1 MSQLFQPRADAI
13 FRFALWS
20 AALGVLAALIT
31 IESLS
36 HSDWLTGRS
45 LVEEQPTEFSHQH
58 HAGELG
64 IDCRYC
70 HSTVETAATA
80 GMPPTYTCM
89 TCHSQIWTGARMLE
103 VVRESLAT
111 GTPIEWQRVGRLPEY
126 VYFDHSVHVDNGIG
140 CSSCHGDMD
149 HMQMT
154 YQPHAFSMDF
164 CVSCHRNPQNFLRPK
179 DEVLDMRWAPAE
191 DQRKLG
197 RELMTKYHIESGAL
211 LTSCSTCHR

>member
-13 FRFALWS
+13 FRFALWCT
-20 AALGVLAALIT
+20 ALGALAGLIT

-36 HSDWLTGRS
+36 HSDWLTGRG
-45 LVEEQPTEFSHQH
+45 LVEAQPTEFSHQH

-64 IDCRYC
+64 IGCRYC
-70 HSTVETAATA
+70 HTTVEREATA

-89 TCHSQIWTGARMLE
+89 TCHSQIWTGARMLKA
-103 VVRESLAT
+103 VRESLAT
-111 GTPIEWQRVGRLPEY
+111 NTPIEWQRVGRLPEY
-126 VYFDHSVHVDNGIG
+126 VYFDHSVHVNNGIG

-164 CVSCHRNPQNFLRPK
+164 CVSCHRNPQDFLRPK
-179 DEVLDMRWAPAE
+179 DKIFDMQWAPAN
-191 DQRKLG
+191 DQEKLG
-197 RELMTKYHIESGAL
+197 RALMTKYHIESPSL
-211 LTSCSTCHR
+211 LTGCSTCHR